1 MAQVALSVVILVS
14 AGLLVRSLYILRHA
28 GQRRL
33 SSPNL
38 LIATSGDA
46 AAIDGAARQVVE
58 REGPEYAQEII
69 GLDALLA
76 RAPSAERMSAT
87 LGGAA
92 GVLAVVLVAIG
103 VHGTLAY
110 SVSRRTRDIGVRVA
124 LGAMPKAVAGAVLR
138 EACAVT
144 LSGVVIG
151 LPLALVGGRA
161 LRTLLFGVSEADP
174 VEPRASIRSW
184 L

>member
-1 MAQVALSVVILVS
+1 
-14 AGLLVRSLYILRHA
+14 
-28 GQRRL
+28 
-33 SSPNL
+33 
-38 LIATSGDA
+38 
-46 AAIDGAARQVVE
+46 
-58 REGPEYAQEII
+58 
-69 GLDALLA
+69 
-76 RAPSAERMSAT
+76 MSAT

-151 LPLALVGGRA
+151 LPLALVAGRA